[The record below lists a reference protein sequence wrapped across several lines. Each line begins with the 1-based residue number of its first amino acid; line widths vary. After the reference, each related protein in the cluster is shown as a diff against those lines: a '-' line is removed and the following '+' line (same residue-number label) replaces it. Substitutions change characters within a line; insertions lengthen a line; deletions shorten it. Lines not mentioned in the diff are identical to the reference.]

1 MPCPL
6 DPIEIMLN
14 VRGEKIQKK
23 YLPSNLFNF
32 VLSFT
37 TGKKG
42 SYLKKTRRILLKKNR
57 LFLYKKRFQKCTTQV
72 SYSENVRAPVICE
85 GETREHIDSLRV
97 LNNLKRK
104 WEKNKFTC
112 ISVLALGW
120 CSPLGFNQNLINTDV
135 VNLFR
140 FFFHLS
146 RCCWLFNHV
155 FFLSNHW
162 ARRQIEK

>member
-42 SYLKKTRRILLKKNR
+42 SYLKKTRRILLKKIAYFCIKKGFKNVPHRFLIQKMCAR
-57 LFLYKKRFQKCTTQV
+57 LLFVKERHGNTL
-72 SYSENVRAPVICE
+72 
-85 GETREHIDSLRV
+85 TRYE
-97 LNNLKRK
+97 
-104 WEKNKFTC
+104 
-112 ISVLALGW
+112 
-120 CSPLGFNQNLINTDV
+120 CSTI
-135 VNLFR
+135 
-140 FFFHLS
+140 
-146 RCCWLFNHV
+146 
-155 FFLSNHW
+155 
-162 ARRQIEK
+162 